1 LAIPAKNKEKLGHGG
16 VIEEACFLL
25 SSPVPQLQRD
35 GAYLLRLLLNRCLP
49 NVHHV
54 VDKRPAGSL
63 ELTPEA
69 APLLDDL
76 LLASST
82 IGPASI
88 DASRALFHILRG
100 LHLLGADHERLA
112 TLYRS
117 QIIISPLLNLL
128 RQKEDPAVR
137 SEGLLGLALMAQTQ
151 PGALCALEALK
162 DNANF
167 DLIMF
172 CEGNPNHHGGD
183 KANTLFLIHGLLQNV
198 VDMDSDLR
206 GKLTD
211 MFQDLSRERSDV
223 L

>member
-1 LAIPAKNKEKLGHGG
+1 M
-16 VIEEACFLL
+16 
-25 SSPVPQLQRD
+25 PQLQRD

-63 ELTPEA
+63 ESTSEA

-76 LLASST
+76 LLAST
-82 IGPASI
+82 TGPASI
-88 DASRALFHILRG
+88 DASRAILHILRG

-112 TLYRS
+112 TLYMS
-117 QIIISPLLNLL
+117 QIIITPFLNLL

-167 DLIMF
+167 DLIMLR
-172 CEGNPNHHGGD
+172 EGSPNHHGGD

-211 MFQDLSRERSDV
+211 MFQDHSRERSDV